1 MADRYAP
8 EYLLRFTESDI
19 SGDQYFVLEIKVL
32 TVLRMR
38 FKLTTPYDY
47 FPYFFARFPWL
58 QCTREAINDLLHLA
72 VALPNTYSYSA
83 EELFYACVRAIFLY
97 KAVQLTE
104 LQISVFSSM
113 TDSWGK
119 SKGLSLEIL
128 GVIQSFM
135 EPSPNN

>member
-1 MADRYAP
+1 VADRYTP
-8 EYLLRFTESDI
+8 EYLLRLTDTAI

-32 TVLRMR
+32 TALRMR

-72 VALPNTYSYSA
+72 VALPKACSYSA
-83 EELFYACVRAIFLY
+83 EELFYSCVQAIFLY

-104 LQISVFSSM
+104 LQRSVFSSM

-119 SKGLSLEIL
+119 SRELSLEIL